1 MPSTGAE
8 NRGKDILSTGMI
20 FTPEGINA
28 LMKTFI
34 DTNVIVYANDSREKQ
49 KQAAAVEIITSVMRE
64 GTGVISTQVLQEYSA
79 VALRKLNQ
87 DPHVVLHQLKLLSF
101 FETITILPALVQR
114 GIEMVMAYR
123 INFWDACILSAA
135 EKGECGEVYSEDL
148 NPGQIYSGIK
158 VVNPFK
164 S

>member
-1 MPSTGAE
+1 
-8 NRGKDILSTGMI
+8 
-20 FTPEGINA
+20 
-28 LMKTFI
+28 MKAFI
-34 DTNVIVYANDSREKQ
+34 DTNIIVYANDSREKG
-49 KQAAAVEIITSVMRE
+49 KQAAAVELITGVMQE

-87 DPHVVLHQLKLLSF
+87 DPHIVLHQLKLLSF

-135 EKGECGEVYSEDL
+135 ERGECARIYSEDL
-148 NPGQIYSGIK
+148 NPGQIYSGIE
-158 VVNPFK
+158 VVNPFNRK
-164 S
+164 